1 MFKNKNLIFL
11 PWLLFAIGITSLGV
25 LAYQKKFDLVTENYY
40 AAELS
45 HSETMD
51 KRARGMAFAPLIN
64 SELEDGNVVFTFPAN
79 FRNNPNFEGEIK
91 FFRPSNVDL
100 DKSFEIKPNED
111 LKQVFTKDQIE
122 KGYWEI
128 EFNWTL
134 GGQTY
139 LLNDTIMI
147 K

>member
-11 PWLLFAIGITSLGV
+11 PWLLFAIGITTLGV
-25 LAYQKKFDLVTENYY
+25 MAYQKKFDLVTENYY
-40 AAELS
+40 AAEMS

-51 KRARGMAFAPLIN
+51 KRTRGNAFAALIN
-64 SELEDGNVVFTFPAN
+64 TEVLGENVVISFPAN
-79 FRNNPNFEGEIK
+79 FRNNPNFEGQIK
-91 FFRPSNVDL
+91 FYRPSNVDL
-100 DKSFEIKPNED
+100 DKSFKIEPNEE
-111 LKQVFTKDQIE
+111 LKQVFTKNDIE

-128 EFNWTL
+128 EFDWTL

-139 LLNDTIMI
+139 LYNDTIMI